1 MLFRQND
8 VREIRSERD
17 ELVKSS
23 DARKTVLQ
31 NTEEELSR
39 CVDDKSNLI
48 DEAKNISGTNIDEL
62 VDKERLNNQ

>member
-1 MLFRQND
+1 M
-8 VREIRSERD
+8 
-17 ELVKSS
+17 KSS

-39 CVDDKSNLI
+39 CVDDKTNLI